1 MNLIFL
7 ILKKMEGDHLFEK
20 DAGAWQDNWETAE
33 EKKGGTPLEEE
44 TERIREAAQ
53 EIYAEYLDG
62 FKDAILLL
70 LSAKK
75 EGKNCFIIFD
85 GIPYYSVDI
94 KTMDDA
100 YLQRYWVSEADFRGN
115 IDRL

>member
-33 EKKGGTPLEEE
+33 EKKGGTPSEEE
-44 TERIREAAQ
+44 KERIRKAAQ

-62 FKDAILLL
+62 FTDAIWLL

-75 EGKNCFIIFD
+75 EGKNCFILFD

-94 KTMDDA
+94 NEMNDA
-100 YLQRYWVSEADFRGN
+100 YLQREWMSEWDYWSN
-115 IDRL
+115 SWL